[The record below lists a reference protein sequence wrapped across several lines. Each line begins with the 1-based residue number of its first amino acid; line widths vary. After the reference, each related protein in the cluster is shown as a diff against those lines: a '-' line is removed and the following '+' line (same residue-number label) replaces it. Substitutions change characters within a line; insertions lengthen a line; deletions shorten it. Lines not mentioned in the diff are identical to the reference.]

1 LTALELARDTRSLD
15 LRVFSTI
22 AEAEADPE
30 PQRPG
35 TTMVRTVTGVPRSR
49 DATRPGNE
57 RYRVA
62 AEQFS
67 DPEPEISVHG
77 TVNPAL

>member
-1 LTALELARDTRSLD
+1 MSNPLDRRLTTLELARATRSLD

-35 TTMVRTVTGVPRSR
+35 TTMVRIVTGVPRSP
-49 DATRPGNE
+49 DVSTR
-57 RYRVA
+57 
-62 AEQFS
+62 
-67 DPEPEISVHG
+67 
-77 TVNPAL
+77 